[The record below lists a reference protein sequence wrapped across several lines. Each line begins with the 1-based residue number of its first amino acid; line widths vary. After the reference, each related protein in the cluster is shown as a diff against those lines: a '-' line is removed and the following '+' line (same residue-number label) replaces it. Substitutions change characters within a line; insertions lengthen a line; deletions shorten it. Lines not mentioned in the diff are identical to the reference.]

1 MISIIID
8 RVEPSCCRLVS
19 KHNGSAACD
28 IDYVSAG
35 ISLIIFIVVKDGRV
49 GESSSY
55 IRGSSPVM
63 DQWTTYFVLKLLV

>member
-1 MISIIID
+1 M
-8 RVEPSCCRLVS
+8 R
-19 KHNGSAACD
+19 H

-49 GESSSY
+49 SESSSY

-63 DQWTTYFVLKLLV
+63 DHRTTYFVLKLLV